1 MNTPVKLR
9 SILLVDDDVAT
20 NFLHKLMVDESG
32 CTDHVFIATNGKL
45 AIEYVIDA
53 IAGKHLKPS
62 VIFLDINMPIADGW
76 DFLDDFG
83 KLDEQERSEIK
94 IIMLTSSINPDD
106 EDRARAYPY
115 VTDFRQKPLSV
126 EVLRDV
132 VNTHF
137 SSSNS

>member
-1 MNTPVKLR
+1 MGTPAKLK
-9 SILLVDDDVAT
+9 SILLVDDDAAT

-32 CTDHVFIATNGKL
+32 CTEHVFVATNGKL

-83 KLDEQERSEIK
+83 KLDEQERSDIK

-106 EDRARAYPY
+106 ESRARAYTY

-126 EVLRDV
+126 ELLKELAQK
-132 VNTHF
+132 HF
-137 SSSNS
+137 V